1 MKEAYIN
8 DIAITL
14 PNEPVSNDE
23 IEDVLGKVNGKPSR
37 SRRIVLRNNGIKTR
51 YYAIDRETG
60 EFTHNNATLT
70 AEAVRSLMDRRGERL
85 DDIECLSCGTSSPD
99 QVTPGHAH
107 MVHGELG
114 SASCDILNAAGI
126 CTSGVASMKYAYMA
140 VASGLVER
148 AVSTGSDFFSSFMR
162 GQNFEPEINARIDA
176 LEDKPILAFEKDF
189 LRWML
194 SDAAGAAMITPHKN
208 PERITLRIDWIEHNS
223 YSGELPTCMYSGAI
237 KRENGKLKGW
247 REVDDPREILEKSYL
262 AIKQDTR
269 LLDEHI
275 VKITVERAL
284 MEVARKHNLTAD
296 DVTWY
301 LPHYSSEYFRDKLHN
316 MMKDNAFDIPQER
329 WFTNLVEKGNTGA
342 ASIYLIIEELM
353 YSGMLKKGDRLLC
366 MIPESGRFSVTHM
379 LLTVV

>member
-8 DIAITL
+8 DIAIFL
-14 PNEPVSNDE
+14 PNAPVTNDE
-23 IEDVLGKVNGKPSR
+23 IEDVLGMVNGKPSR

-51 YYAIDRETG
+51 YYAIDRDTG
-60 EFTHNNATLT
+60 GFTHNNATLT
-70 AEAVRSLMDRRGERL
+70 ATAVRSLVEKTGDTL
-85 DDIECLSCGTSSPD
+85 NDIECLSCGTSSPD
-99 QVTPGHAH
+99 QITPGHAH

-126 CTSGVASMKYAYMA
+126 CTSGVASMKYAYMS
-140 VASGLVER
+140 VASGLVNK
-148 AVSTGSDFFSSFMR
+148 AVSTGSDFLSSFMR
-162 GQNFEPEINARIDA
+162 GQNFTPEMNARIDA
-176 LEDKPILAFEKDF
+176 LEEKPILAFEKDF

-194 SDAAGAAMITPHKN
+194 SDAAGAVMITPEKN
-208 PERITLRIDWIEHNS
+208 PGRISLRIEWIEHNS

-237 KRENGKLKGW
+237 KREDGSLKGW
-247 REVDDPREILEKSYL
+247 REVDDPCEILIESYL

-269 LLDEHI
+269 LLDENI

-284 MEVARKHNLTAD
+284 MDVAAKHNLRAD

-301 LPHYSSEYFRDKLHN
+301 LPHYSSEYFRDKLSN
-316 MMKDNAFDIPQER
+316 MMKDNGFDIPQER
-329 WFTNLVEKGNTGA
+329 WFTNLVDKGNTGA
-342 ASIYLIIEELM
+342 ASIYLIMEELF
-353 YSGMLKKGDRLLC
+353 YSGMLKEGDKLLC